1 MIADCRILFI
11 VVLNVVML
19 SVIMLIVVMLSA
31 VMPSRHMSTQR
42 PNGANPL
49 LYSTLRAGSQPC
61 LVILAWVKM
70 SGQVHQLTNDSFDNC
85 GKKFYISDPGGLTRP
100 SQ

>member
-1 MIADCRILFI
+1 MIADCRILFK

-19 SVIMLIVVMLSA
+19 SVVMLSVIMLSVVMPSVIMLIVVMLSA
-31 VMPSRHMSTQR
+31 VKPSRHMPTQR

-49 LYSTLRAGSQPC
+49 LDSTLRAGSQPC

-70 SGQVHQLTNDSFDNC
+70 SGQVLTIQQF
-85 GKKFYISDPGGLTRP
+85 
-100 SQ
+100 